1 MSIFFVSA
9 SSIPLSGIRCRKPA
23 RRHPLSP
30 DVSTSARAQATV
42 CALAPSPASAASP
55 AQPAHVGIAGAG
67 IGGLATALA
76 LLRTPGTGVRRVTLF
91 DSRGALDTG
100 LGGALN
106 LNSGA
111 AILAKQYGLAG
122 VRGRRADGSTSG
134 GDVLLNVDVE
144 RAVLSNSMAR
154 QRLVHDGEIMVMT
167 VMRDD
172 LQRVLVDALPS
183 AACVH
188 RSKKVLRVL
197 VDDGERYRFEF
208 TDGSVSEDAFDMVV
222 GADGLRS
229 TVRGFV
235 VGGNSDTQPVY
246 SGIRVQFAVS
256 PPRPATLKP
265 GDADYG
271 VVRQWFGDGAYALQ
285 YASECDS
292 EGDDGSRVERELLAL
307 AFTSPEKSPS
317 GENAGYE
324 QSDVRA
330 DCERRLRAAGISQD
344 EVLDVFGRCDRFID
358 VGVHFHTPLSSWT
371 DSTGGCTLVGDS
383 AHAMPPFLGAGA
395 NAAIQDAHALAVAIA
410 GIGSAHATLAEA
422 LQAYDSARRVPTT
435 AVMMSSRLIGA
446 IETLGGPAG
455 MLLRNNLFRF
465 LSKSGIAA
473 RAFLES
479 ALPTMEL

>member
-1 MSIFFVSA
+1 M
-9 SSIPLSGIRCRKPA
+9 PA
-23 RRHPLSP
+23 RPRPLSP
-30 DVSTSARAQATV
+30 AASTSAPAQATV
-42 CALAPSPASAASP
+42 CVIAPSPASAASP

-91 DSRGALDTG
+91 DPRGALDTG

-122 VRGRRADGSTSG
+122 ELRRVGRPLRAVRGRRADGSSSG

-154 QRLVHDGEIMVMT
+154 QRLVHDGEVMVMT

-188 RSKKVLRVL
+188 RSKKVVRVL
-197 VDDGERYRFEF
+197 VDERERYRFEF

-235 VGGNSDTQPVY
+235 VGGNGDTQPVY

-256 PPRPATLKP
+256 PPRPASLKP

-330 DCERRLRAAGISQD
+330 DCERRLRAAGISQG
-344 EVLDVFGRCDRFID
+344 EVLEVFGRCDRFID

-410 GIGSAHATLAEA
+410 AIGSTHATLAEA
-422 LQAYDSARRVPTT
+422 LTAYDSARRVPTT
-435 AVMMSSRLIGA
+435 AVMQSSRLIGA

-479 ALPTMEL
+479 AVPTMELE